1 MRKVI
6 QIVLGLVIVALAY
19 IAVEQVM
26 TPLRF
31 QSQTKIRE
39 AAVIDRIKDIRAAER
54 AFKQKNQRYTGSFD
68 TLINFVLTES
78 LEFERKIVDEDDS
91 VAMAKLKL
99 AKKANVEKFT
109 IPVIDTIFGSKKLS
123 VQDVK
128 NLRYVPFAPEGSE
141 YILNAGMFTTE
152 SKVVVPVFEC
162 KAPFKMFLGDL
173 NRQELINLIDE
184 TKNVYEKYPGIKVG
198 ALDAAT
204 NDAGNWE

>member
-99 AKKANVEKFT
+99 
-109 IPVIDTIFGSKKLS
+109 S

-128 NLRYVPFAPEGSE
+128 NLRFVPFAPEGSE